1 MENISKKL
9 YNVIAKHIFTAYKT
23 YSESYN
29 TVIILAENK
38 EIARQKA
45 QKYFQ
50 TFFVTVSE
58 LNTTQEEEI
67 YKI

>member
-9 YNVIAKHIFTAYKT
+9 YNFIDVHIFAAYKT

-29 TVIILAENK
+29 TVIIFADNK
-38 EIARQKA
+38 EMARQKA

-50 TFFVTVSE
+50 TIFITVSE
-58 LNTTQEEEI
+58 LNETQEEGIYEI
-67 YKI
+67 